1 MMSEQALLIVA
12 IGASNAV
19 QGLILADHI
28 DSLLAQ
34 LHFIL
39 ASGLFSG
46 RVTDTPVWTLD
57 EPGLPPRGRGV
68 LDPAFHD

>member
-1 MMSEQALLIVA
+1 MVSERAHFFALE
-12 IGASNAV
+12 ASDPV

-46 RVTDTPVWTLD
+46 KVTDTHVWTLD
-57 EPGLPPRGRGV
+57 EPGLPPRGPG
-68 LDPAFHD
+68 PIIHE